1 MSRRCKTQKMK
12 IQLFTSY
19 QQFKSAGLPG
29 AFNTFLHAHPNGN
42 FFQSAPFF
50 EFIEDVPG
58 YKPFLLVAANES
70 GGIAGSLLGVIQT
83 NGGGVKS
90 WLSRRLIVWGGPIV
104 ADASPAQMQ
113 AVVRGLLSELKKHAS
128 SRSIYV
134 EFRNFF
140 DTGEL
145 RKTFEQSGFEY
156 KPHLNYLVKT
166 DEEAAVKKRM
176 SSSRTRQIKSS
187 LKMGATIAEA
197 RSEDDVVAFYKILHN
212 LYKEKVKKP
221 LSSPDLFL
229 KFWRA
234 GIGKIFVVL
243 YEDRVVGG
251 IMCPIY
257 ADKVIYEWYICG
269 EDGLAQGL
277 HPSVMATWA
286 PIEYGYQHGFDHFDF
301 LGAGRPDQDYGVREF
316 KARFGGEEV
325 SFGRYEMIVNKP
337 LFEVGKLGL
346 KVYQS
351 IK

>member
-1 MSRRCKTQKMK
+1 MK
-12 IQLFTSY
+12 IQLYTTHTQY
-19 QQFKSAGLPG
+19 KSAGVSD
-29 AFNTFLHAHPNGN
+29 AFEQFLQAHPNGN
-42 FFQSAPFF
+42 FFQSATFF
-50 EFIEDVPG
+50 EFIETVPG
-58 YKPFLLVAANES
+58 YTPFLLVASDES
-70 GGIAGSLLGVIQT
+70 GGIAGSLLGVFQT
-83 NGGGVKS
+83 NGSGVKS
-90 WLSRRLIVWGGPIV
+90 WLSRRLIVWGGPLV
-104 ADASPAQMQ
+104 ASATPAQMQ
-113 AVVRGLLSELKKHAS
+113 AVTRGLLAELKKHAS

-140 DTGEL
+140 DTGDMQ
-145 RKTFEQSGFEY
+145 KTFEQSGFEF

-166 DEEAAVKKRM
+166 DEEAAVKKRT
-176 SSSRTRQIKSS
+176 SSSRIRQIKSS
-187 LKMGATIAEA
+187 LNLGAEIAEA
-197 RSEDDVVAFYKILHN
+197 RSEDDVIAFYKILHT

-229 KFWRA
+229 KFYKA
-234 GIGKIFVVL
+234 NIGKIFVVL
-243 YEDRVVGG
+243 YEGRVVGG
-251 IMCPIY
+251 IMCPVF
-257 ADKVIYEWYICG
+257 AGKVIYEWYICG

-277 HPSVMATWA
+277 HPSVLATWA

-301 LGAGRPDQDYGVREF
+301 LGAGKPDQDYGVREF